1 MIQFQDHATQSCQP
15 KLHVPAGRLMGS
27 AVQQCVDTDTKESC
41 SNRTYALSL
50 AVLSRKTSV
59 SQGDEGV
66 YKPAA
71 CLVPKGGGWS
81 AESPLALASAGPAAA
96 PPLKASAAA
105 AATAAEA
112 PSAAFGPRAAVA
124 AAVPAVAEG
133 GGITLALAAAFA
145 ADPLA
150 AAK

>member
-1 MIQFQDHATQSCQP
+1 MYLQADWWGQLYSSVWVQIQKSC
-15 KLHVPAGRLMGS
+15 G
-27 AVQQCVDTDTKESC
+27 
-41 SNRTYALSL
+41 NRTYALSL

-81 AESPLALASAGPAAA
+81 AELPLALASADPAAS
-96 PPLKASAAA
+96 PTLKASAAA

-112 PSAAFGPRAAVA
+112 PSAAFGPRPALA
-124 AAVPAVAEG
+124 AAIPAVAEG
-133 GGITLALAAAFA
+133 GGITPLDALAVVLALAAAFA

>member
-1 MIQFQDHATQSCQP
+1 M
-15 KLHVPAGRLMGS
+15 
-27 AVQQCVDTDTKESC
+27 
-41 SNRTYALSL
+41 

-81 AESPLALASAGPAAA
+81 AELPLALASADPAAA
-96 PPLKASAAA
+96 PPLKPSAAA
-105 AATAAEA
+105 AVAAEA
-112 PSAAFGPRAAVA
+112 PSAAFGPRPALA
-124 AAVPAVAEG
+124 AAIPAVAEG
-133 GGITLALAAAFA
+133 GGITPLDALAVVLALAAAFA